1 MRSYSVNL
9 LQWKVYWFRNLKMY
23 FIFLIILRFL
33 GGMADVAAWGAV
45 LSIMMK
51 LFPNKVAR
59 IVSLT
64 EMFFGLGYM
73 LGKLHRLFDWLKQK
87 SDDISEKGSA
97 LFLSN
102 SIQTCLR
109 KKESMTSSMTSSTS
123 LTFLQCNFDDVS
135 TKQQHSSESF
145 MQMCQ
150 NITQSPDLLFKL
162 P

>member
-1 MRSYSVNL
+1 
-9 LQWKVYWFRNLKMY
+9 MY

-73 LGKLHRLFDWLKQK
+73 LGKLHRLFDWLKQM

-97 LFLSN
+97 LF
-102 SIQTCLR
+102 
-109 KKESMTSSMTSSTS
+109 
-123 LTFLQCNFDDVS
+123 
-135 TKQQHSSESF
+135 
-145 MQMCQ
+145 
-150 NITQSPDLLFKL
+150 
-162 P
+162 

>member
-1 MRSYSVNL
+1 MTSYSVNL

-73 LGKLHRLFDWLKQK
+73 LGKLHRLFDWLKQM

-97 LFLSN
+97 LFFKQLN
-102 SIQTCLR
+102 SDMSE
-109 KKESMTSSMTSSTS
+109 KKRI
-123 LTFLQCNFDDVS
+123 NDVINEVINVIDIS
-135 TKQQHSSESF
+135 AMQLWWCKQQHSSESF

-150 NITQSPDLLFKL
+150 NIAQSPDLLFKL